1 MKQTMLHLNE
11 FLQTLPICGLG
22 LAGVFIVMAAI
33 YLCVRLL
40 CGVLSKKKA
49 E

>member
-1 MKQTMLHLNE
+1 MLQVQT
-11 FLQTLPICGLG
+11 FLETLPICGLG

-33 YLCVRLL
+33 YLSVRLL
-40 CGVLSKKKA
+40 CGVLSPKKKA